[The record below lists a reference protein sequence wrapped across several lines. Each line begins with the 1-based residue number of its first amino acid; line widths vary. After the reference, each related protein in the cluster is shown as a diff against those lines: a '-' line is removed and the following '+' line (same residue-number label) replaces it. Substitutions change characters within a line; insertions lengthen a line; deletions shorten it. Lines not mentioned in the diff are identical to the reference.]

1 MEDNHDRLGKFI
13 PESRILYI
21 WRKTNMEA
29 RRKISN
35 AVYAVTDR
43 FCRAVTKKRSAAFI
57 TAASV
62 VASSVGFVSA
72 KPENTGTGIIDNF
85 VEQINSWLIAIGG
98 VVVLVG
104 IIQFALS
111 FQREDSEGK
120 SRALMTIMAGAL
132 VASAVTVAKAVG
144 VVK

>member
-1 MEDNHDRLGKFI
+1 MEG
-13 PESRILYI
+13 
-21 WRKTNMEA
+21 
-29 RRKISN
+29 RKISDS
-35 AVYAVTDR
+35 VYAVTDR

-57 TAASV
+57 AAAST
-62 VASSVGFVSA
+62 VAASIGSVFA
-72 KPENTGTGIIDNF
+72 KPGDGTQIITNF
-85 VEQINSWLIAIGG
+85 VNQIETWLIAIGG

-132 VASAVTVAKAVG
+132 VASAVPIARAVGAVPAKAN
-144 VVK
+144 

>member
-1 MEDNHDRLGKFI
+1 MEG
-13 PESRILYI
+13 
-21 WRKTNMEA
+21 
-29 RRKISN
+29 RKISDK
-35 AVYAVTDR
+35 VYAVTDR

-57 TAASV
+57 TAASA
-62 VASSVGFVSA
+62 VAASIGSVSA
-72 KPENTGTGIIDNF
+72 KPNDGTQIITNF
-85 VEQINSWLIAIGG
+85 VNQIETWLIAIGG

-132 VASAVTVAKAVG
+132 VASAVPIARAVG
-144 VVK
+144 AVPKKEA

>member
-1 MEDNHDRLGKFI
+1 MEEKD
-13 PESRILYI
+13 
-21 WRKTNMEA
+21 MEG
-29 RRKISN
+29 RKISDK
-35 AVYAVTDR
+35 VYAVTDR

-57 TAASV
+57 TAASA
-62 VASSVGFVSA
+62 VAASIGSVFADPGGS
-72 KPENTGTGIIDNF
+72 KGTQIITNF
-85 VEQINSWLIAIGG
+85 VNQIETWLVAIGG

-132 VASAVTVAKAVG
+132 VASAVPVARAVG
-144 VVK
+144 VV

>member
-1 MEDNHDRLGKFI
+1 MEG
-13 PESRILYI
+13 
-21 WRKTNMEA
+21 
-29 RRKISN
+29 RKISDS
-35 AVYAVTDR
+35 VYAVTDR

-57 TAASV
+57 AATSAV
-62 VASSVGFVSA
+62 VASIGSVFA
-72 KPENTGTGIIDNF
+72 KPSPNDGTTIITNF
-85 VEQINSWLIAIGG
+85 VNQIETWLIAIGG

-132 VASAVTVAKAVG
+132 VASAVPIARAVG
-144 VVK
+144 AVPAKTE